1 MRNGRSAT
9 ARWCLL
15 SLALIAGQGW
25 AGEAWVGD
33 YRVRDA
39 HGERALTLVRDDS
52 RVEYR
57 VEGEPIRV
65 WRQTSDGLELTELYP
80 AERRMIVYAPGD
92 LRTMNLQPDWAQL
105 TGLVDPALRTQL
117 GASGDATAIAQPLT
131 RYRGND
137 KQGAPVQLDWLA
149 EAALPARYCVGRRC
163 SVGDWLSGRG
173 AFLRDAFGSR
183 GGRWVLIGRS
193 RTEFHGGCA
202 VVQSGVGRLCQGA
215 GIRGRHGLFL
225 LRRHCD
231 DDRNVWRR
239 PGGCHG
245 RVQTCRRAVAV
256 RRRADGRQR
265 RVIRSGRRHVI
276 GRLGK
281 HRGRSQQ
288 CEQGEGKSVRAHGG
302 FGGRRGE
309 EAVTL
314 PQRGG

>member
-117 GASGDATAIAQPLT
+117 GVSGDATAFAQPLT

-137 KQGAPVQLDWLA
+137 KQGVPVQLDWLA
-149 EAALPARYCVGRRC
+149 ETGLPARYCTGRRC
-163 SVGDWLSGRG
+163 SGKRPGEDALRLQNLKSVPAGEAFTPLEGLLEIDHADLGDMEQ
-173 AFLRDAFGSR
+173 DAFVR
-183 GGRWVLIGRS
+183 GLS
-193 RTEFHGGCA
+193 HATPLA
-202 VVQSGVGRLCQGA
+202 Q
-215 GIRGRHGLFL
+215 
-225 LRRHCD
+225 
-231 DDRNVWRR
+231 
-239 PGGCHG
+239 
-245 RVQTCRRAVAV
+245 
-256 RRRADGRQR
+256 
-265 RVIRSGRRHVI
+265 
-276 GRLGK
+276 
-281 HRGRSQQ
+281 
-288 CEQGEGKSVRAHGG
+288 
-302 FGGRRGE
+302 
-309 EAVTL
+309 
-314 PQRGG
+314 